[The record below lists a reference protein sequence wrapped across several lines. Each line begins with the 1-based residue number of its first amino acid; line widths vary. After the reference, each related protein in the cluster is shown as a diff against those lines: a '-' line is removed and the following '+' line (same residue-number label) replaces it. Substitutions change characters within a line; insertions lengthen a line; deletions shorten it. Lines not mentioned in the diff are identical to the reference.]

1 MKLAGRSWIANEH
14 MATVLLFGSSLL
26 VAFAWLGASAPP
38 ALARQSAQQ
47 TKEAQP
53 DIKPFLGTW
62 KASLKGEAFAILVV
76 REDRGS
82 VAGTLN
88 NFDIGRDKDG
98 NLNDDTH
105 KDFGDGPLL
114 NVRIKSGAL
123 YFVAIQK
130 DQYAPS
136 TEWKFVPK
144 NAQEGELTQL
154 IDGQPYSPNGSV
166 PKPILMLRERTKQP
180 SP

>member
-1 MKLAGRSWIANEH
+1 MKLASRSRIANGRR
-14 MATVLLFGSSLL
+14 AAVLLLGGSLL
-26 VAFAWLGASAPP
+26 AAFSGFGASAPS
-38 ALARQSAQQ
+38 AFAGQSGQQ

-62 KASLKGEAFAILVV
+62 KASLKGEVFAILVV

-166 PKPILMLRERTKQP
+166 PKPILMVRERTKP
-180 SP
+180 

>member
-1 MKLAGRSWIANEH
+1 MKFANPNWTANGRRAGALLLTGSLLLAFACLGVSAPSTLAGQA
-14 MATVLLFGSSLL
+14 G
-26 VAFAWLGASAPP
+26 
-38 ALARQSAQQ
+38 QQ
-47 TKEAQP
+47 TKETQP

-62 KASLKGEAFAILVV
+62 KASLKGEVFAILVV

-166 PKPILMLRERTKQP
+166 PKPILMVRERTKQP
-180 SP
+180 

>member
-1 MKLAGRSWIANEH
+1 MKLANRNWTANRRR
-14 MATVLLFGSSLL
+14 A
-26 VAFAWLGASAPP
+26 AASAPRHFI
-38 ALARQSAQQ
+38 ARRIRLPRRIRAVDPRRPSAGQQ
-47 TKEAQP
+47 TKETLP

-62 KASLKGEAFAILVV
+62 KASLKGEVFAILVV

-166 PKPILMLRERTKQP
+166 PKPILMVRERTKQP
-180 SP
+180 

>member
-1 MKLAGRSWIANEH
+1 MRLAGRNRIANRRN
-14 MATVLLFGSSLL
+14 AAALLLGSLLLFALTCLS
-26 VAFAWLGASAPP
+26 ASAPT
-38 ALARQSAQQ
+38 ASAGQSATQA
-47 TKEAQP
+47 KEAPP
-53 DIKPFLGTW
+53 DLKPFLGTW
-62 KASLKGEAFAILVV
+62 KASYKGEVFAILVI
-76 REDRGS
+76 REEKGDI
-82 VAGTLN
+82 AGTLN
-88 NFDIGRDKDG
+88 NFDVGRDKDG
-98 NLNDDTH
+98 NLSDDTH

-114 NVRIKSGAL
+114 NVHVKPGAL

-166 PKPILMLRERTKQP
+166 PKPILMLRDRPKP
-180 SP
+180 

>member
-1 MKLAGRSWIANEH
+1 MKLASRSWAANRRR
-14 MATVLLFGSSLL
+14 AAALLLGTSLL
-26 VAFAWLGASAPP
+26 VAFACLGASAPS
-38 ALARQSAQQ
+38 ALARQGGQGQQ
-47 TKEAQP
+47 TKEALP
-53 DIKPFLGTW
+53 DVKPFLGTW
-62 KASLKGEAFAILVV
+62 KASLKGEVFAILVV

-154 IDGQPYSPNGSV
+154 IDGQPYSPNGSI
-166 PKPILMLRERTKQP
+166 PKPILMVRERTKP
-180 SP
+180 

>member
-1 MKLAGRSWIANEH
+1 MKLASRSRRANGRKA
-14 MATVLLFGSSLL
+14 AALLLGSSLL
-26 VAFAWLGASAPP
+26 IAFICLGASVLSAF
-38 ALARQSAQQ
+38 AGQSGQQ
-47 TKEAQP
+47 AKETQP
-53 DIKPFLGTW
+53 DLKPFLGTW
-62 KASLKGEAFAILVV
+62 KASFKGEVFAILVV
-76 REDRGS
+76 REERGNI
-82 VAGTLN
+82 AGTLN

-114 NVRIKSGAL
+114 NVRVKSGAL

-166 PKPILMLRERTKQP
+166 PKPILMIRERAKQP
-180 SP
+180 

>member
-1 MKLAGRSWIANEH
+1 MKLARRSRTANGRRAAALLLGGS
-14 MATVLLFGSSLL
+14 LLF
-26 VAFAWLGASAPP
+26 AFACLGASVFSAF
-38 ALARQSAQQ
+38 AGQSGQQ
-47 TKEAQP
+47 TKETQP
-53 DIKPFLGTW
+53 DLKPFLGTW
-62 KASLKGEAFAILVV
+62 KASFKGEVFAILVV

-82 VAGTLN
+82 IAGTLN

-114 NVRIKSGAL
+114 NVRVKSGAL

-154 IDGQPYSPNGSV
+154 IDGQPYSPNNSV
-166 PKPILMLRERTKQP
+166 PKPILMVRERAKQP
-180 SP
+180 